1 MEKSLII
8 IGSITYAMKGQK
20 LLDKNGIRSIIQ
32 KAPQNMDSC
41 GCGHGLRVNG
51 DGIRAREILVNYGI
65 KTKEIV
71 RVDSL

>member
-32 KAPQNMDSC
+32 KAPQNLDNC

-51 DGIRAREILVNYGI
+51 DGIRSREILESYGI
-65 KTKEIV
+65 KTKQIV
-71 RVDSL
+71 RVDNI